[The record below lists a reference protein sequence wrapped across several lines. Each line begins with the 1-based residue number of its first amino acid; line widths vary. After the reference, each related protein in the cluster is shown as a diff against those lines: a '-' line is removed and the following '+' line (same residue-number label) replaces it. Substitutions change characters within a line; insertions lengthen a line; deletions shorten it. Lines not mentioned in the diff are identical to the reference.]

1 MREDTGSAA
10 GVPADVPVRCL
21 GGSLNQDKCRWH
33 PSGPKA
39 GRACGRLRA
48 ISSHLRHQDLFL
60 KTSTFQTL
68 KSVCSA
74 FRGHASRPRVCRLPK
89 LSVRLAPWH
98 GPACW
103 RSRARGQQLA
113 AGLSGVWWVSELI
126 DSPWRSFWWRQQG
139 GPVLLCFP
147 IMSAG
152 LLSWGRGARPTYLGW
167 GPHGLRLCLGH
178 RSLAGLLPSGSL
190 T

>member
-1 MREDTGSAA
+1 MCEDTGSAA
-10 GVPADVPVRCL
+10 GVPADVPMRSS

-39 GRACGRLRA
+39 GRVCGRLRA
-48 ISSHLRHQDLFL
+48 ISSHVRHQDLFL

-74 FRGHASRPRVCRLPK
+74 FRGQASGPRVCRLPK
-89 LSVRLAPWH
+89 LSVHLAPWQ

-113 AGLSGVWWVSELI
+113 AGLSGVRANRQSVEELLVQTAGRT
-126 DSPWRSFWWRQQG
+126 SAA
-139 GPVLLCFP
+139 LLPCQVCWP
-147 IMSAG
+147 
-152 LLSWGRGARPTYLGW
+152 LELGRARTTYLGPTDC
-167 GPHGLRLCLGH
+167 GSVLG
-178 RSLAGLLPSGSL
+178 AGAWLVSFPRDL
-190 T
+190 